1 MGITVNTNIAAISA
15 YQNLNKTSDM
25 FTTSLGRL
33 SSGLKINTAADDAAG
48 YVISQQLQRQSNSYG
63 VAINNAQDGV
73 SVLQTAQGALNQTT
87 SILQRMNELAMRAA
101 NGDGTDNTA
110 RTADNQEFTALKT
123 QLDQIANSTV
133 FGGANLLNGTY
144 NATFQVGTDN
154 TANST
159 VNVALTSGAAGST
172 TSFGASGLGVNAL
185 DISTQAGAST
195 AIGAGTSAAGTIQHA
210 LDVVTSAQA
219 TMGAAQNRL
228 TVIATNLGV
237 GQENLK
243 AANSRLVDTDMAAEM
258 TNFSSLQILKQVGT
272 SMLAQAQQAP
282 QTILKLIQ

>member
-15 YQNLNKTSDM
+15 YQNLDKTSDA
-25 FTTSLGRL
+25 FNTSLGRL
-33 SSGLKINTAADDAAG
+33 SSGMKINTAADDAAG

-101 NGDGTDNTA
+101 NGDGSDNTA

-133 FGGANLLNGTY
+133 FGGASLLDGTY

-159 VNVALTSGAAGST
+159 VNVALTSGAPGTT
-172 TSFGASGLGVNAL
+172 TSFGAAGLGVSTL

-195 AIGAGTSAAGTIQHA
+195 AIGAGTSAAGTLQHA
-210 LDVVTSAQA
+210 LDVVTSSQA

-237 GQENLK
+237 GQENLQ
-243 AANSRLVDTDMAAEM
+243 AANSRLVDTDMAQEM
-258 TNFSSLQILKQVGT
+258 TTFSSLQILKQVGT

>member
-1 MGITVNTNIAAISA
+1 MGITVNTNISAISA
-15 YQNLNKTSDM
+15 YQNLDKTSDS
-25 FTTSLGRL
+25 FNASLQRL
-33 SSGLKINTAADDAAG
+33 SSGMKVNTAADDAAG

-101 NGDGTDNTA
+101 NGTSSDNTA
-110 RTADNQEFTALKT
+110 RTADNQEFTALKS
-123 QLDQIANSTV
+123 QLDQIASSTV
-133 FGGANLLNGTY
+133 FGGANLLNGQY
-144 NATFQVGTDN
+144 NATFQVGTDATAASTVTVAVN
-154 TANST
+154 NGTANKGFSST
-159 VNVALTSGAAGST
+159 D
-172 TSFGASGLGVNAL
+172 LGVNAL
-185 DISTQAGAST
+185 DISTQAGAS
-195 AIGAGTSAAGTIQHA
+195 SALATIKTG
-210 LDVVTSAQA
+210 LDNVTQAQA

-237 GQENLK
+237 GQQNLQ
-243 AANSRLVDTDMAAEM
+243 AANSRLVDTDMAQEM

-282 QTILKLIQ
+282 QTILKLVQ

>member
-1 MGITVNTNIAAISA
+1 MGLTVNTNISAISA
-15 YQNLNKTSDM
+15 YQNLDKTSDS
-25 FTTSLGRL
+25 FSASLQRL
-33 SSGLKINTAADDAAG
+33 SSGLKVNTAADDAAG

-101 NGDGTDNTA
+101 NGTSSDNTA
-110 RTADNQEFTALKT
+110 RTADNQEFSALKS
-123 QLDQIANSTV
+123 QLDQISTSTV
-133 FGGANLLNGTY
+133 FGGANLLDGTY

-154 TANST
+154 SAAST
-159 VNVALTSGAAGST
+159 VTVAVNNGT
-172 TSFGASGLGVNAL
+172 TSKGFSSTDLGVNAL
-185 DISTQAGAST
+185 DISTQKGASD
-195 AIGAGTSAAGTIQHA
+195 ALATIKTG
-210 LDVVTSAQA
+210 LDNVTQAQA

-237 GQENLK
+237 GQQNLK
-243 AANSRLVDTDMAAEM
+243 AANSRLVDTDMAQEM

-282 QTILKLIQ
+282 QTILKLVQ

>member
-1 MGITVNTNIAAISA
+1 MGITVNTNISAISA
-15 YQNLNKTSDM
+15 YQNLDKTSDS
-25 FTTSLGRL
+25 FSASLQRL
-33 SSGLKINTAADDAAG
+33 SSGLKVNTAADDAAG

-101 NGDGTDNTA
+101 NGTNSDNTA
-110 RTADNQEFTALKT
+110 RTADNQEFSALKS
-123 QLDQIANSTV
+123 QLDQISSSTV
-133 FGGANLLNGTY
+133 FGGANLLDGSY
-144 NATFQVGTDN
+144 NATFQVGTDA
-154 TANST
+154 TSAST
-159 VNVALTSGAAGST
+159 VTVSVNNGTASKGFSST
-172 TSFGASGLGVNAL
+172 DLGVNAL
-185 DISTQAGAST
+185 DISTQGGAS
-195 AIGAGTSAAGTIQHA
+195 SALATIKTA
-210 LDVVTSAQA
+210 LDNVTQAQA

-237 GQENLK
+237 GQQNLQ
-243 AANSRLVDTDMAAEM
+243 AANSRLVDTDMAQEM

-282 QTILKLIQ
+282 QTILKLVQ

>member
-1 MGITVNTNIAAISA
+1 MGITVNTNIAAIGA
-15 YQNLNKTSDM
+15 YQNLNKTSDA
-25 FTTSLGRL
+25 FTASLARL
-33 SSGLKINTAADDAAG
+33 SSGMKINTAADDAAG

-101 NGDGTDNTA
+101 NGSSSDSSGA
-110 RTADNQEFTALKT
+110 VADNQEFSALKS
-123 QLDQIANSTV
+123 QLDQISASTV

-144 NATFQVGTDN
+144 NATFQVGTDA
-154 TANST
+154 TSAST
-159 VNVALTSGAAGST
+159 VTVAVNNGTVNKGFSST
-172 TSFGASGLGVNAL
+172 DLGVNAL
-185 DISTQAGAST
+185 DISTQAGASSSL
-195 AIGAGTSAAGTIQHA
+195 ATIKTA
-210 LDVVTSAQA
+210 LDNVTQAQS

-237 GQENLK
+237 GQQNLQ
-243 AANSRLVDTDMAAEM
+243 AANSRLVDTDMAQEM
-258 TNFSSLQILKQVGT
+258 TTFSSLQILKQVGT

-282 QTILKLIQ
+282 QTILKLVQ

>member
-1 MGITVNTNIAAISA
+1 MGITVNTNIAAIGA
-15 YQNLNKTSDM
+15 YQNLDKTSDA
-25 FTTSLGRL
+25 FNTSLQRL
-33 SSGLKINTAADDAAG
+33 SSGMKINTAADDAAG
-48 YVISQQLQRQSNSYG
+48 YVISQQLQRQSNAYG

-101 NGDGTDNTA
+101 NGSATDTA
-110 RTADNQEFTALKT
+110 GAVADNQEFTALKS
-123 QLDQIANSTV
+123 QLDQIAASTV
-133 FGGANLLNGTY
+133 FGGASLLNGTY

-154 TANST
+154 TASST
-159 VNVALTSGAAGST
+159 VNVAVNNGTVNKGFSST
-172 TSFGASGLGVNAL
+172 DLGVNAL
-185 DISTQAGAST
+185 DISSQAGASA
-195 AIGAGTSAAGTIQHA
+195 AIGDGTGAANTIQAA
-210 LDVVTSAQA
+210 LNAVTKAQS

-237 GQENLK
+237 GQQNLQ
-243 AANSRLVDTDMAAEM
+243 AANSRLVDTDMASEM